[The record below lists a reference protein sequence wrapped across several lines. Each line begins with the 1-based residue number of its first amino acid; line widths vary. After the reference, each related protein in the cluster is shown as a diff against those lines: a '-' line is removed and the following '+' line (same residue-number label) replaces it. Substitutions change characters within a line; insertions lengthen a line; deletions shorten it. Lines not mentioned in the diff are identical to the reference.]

1 MVEDFLHLLASHHF
15 LREAIDFAKLR
26 LLPLIIFPASLAVGP
41 DKNAHENQKYH
52 DDQGQPHAQD
62 HHHDNGAHQGQ
73 KALDRHGEAVVHGLL
88 HRVHIIGE
96 AAHQF
101 PVGMGVK
108 IL

>member
-1 MVEDFLHLLASHHF
+1 MIEDFLHLLTRHHF
-15 LREAIDFAKLR
+15 LRKAINFAKLC
-26 LLPLIIFPASLAVGP
+26 LLPLIIFPAPLTVCP
-41 DKNAHENQKYH
+41 DKNAHHNQKH
-52 DDQGQPHAQD
+52 HNNQRQPYAQN
-62 HHHDNGAHQGQ
+62 HHHYNGAHQGQ

-96 AAHQF
+96 AAHQL